1 MSMFERSRFKY
12 YLSLVI
18 FVITF
23 ILSRESNLEVL
34 KTGLYLISSISLIL
48 GYYLMPVSKEKLK
61 S

>member
-1 MSMFERSRFKY
+1 MSMFERNKFKY

-23 ILSRESNLEVL
+23 ILGRESNLEVL

>member
-1 MSMFERSRFKY
+1 MFERNKFKY

-23 ILSRESNLEVL
+23 ILGRESNLEVL

>member
-23 ILSRESNLEVL
+23 ILGRESNLEVL

>member
-1 MSMFERSRFKY
+1 MFERSRFKY